1 MKYFLKTFFWL
12 CLVLFVASCHEK
24 NTPQPEIIVEM
35 EPIDTLTVM
44 EHLQERGE
52 LKAVTNRQYV
62 NYRLIE
68 GRPAGF
74 QFELLDDFCELF
86 DLHLDLL
93 VNDSLEECFKML
105 SEGKVDL
112 FAGEIDTLQV
122 IDSAFICITLH
133 TPVELDQDIVWIV
146 PKHDDDTSLLSA
158 IDVWLQEYM
167 KSNMRKSFYRY
178 FKGGKNPSSTPIVD
192 NKHISA
198 YDDLIKAAAKKIH
211 WDWRLIASI
220 IYQESHF
227 KPDLESDQGAYGLMQ
242 LMPVVMEN
250 YGIDYDSPPVDQLE
264 AGGKLLQHL
273 ERSLPE
279 SISDSLERQKFIL
292 ASYNAGL
299 GHVLDARRLAEKHG
313 KDPNVWDGNVD
324 YYILNKSK
332 YYTDPVCT
340 CGPLK
345 GKQTYNFVKEV
356 MKRYN
361 HYKALI
367 EE

>member
-1 MKYFLKTFFWL
+1 MKNLTNAFFWL
-12 CLVLFVASCHEK
+12 CCVVLMASC
-24 NTPQPEIIVEM
+24 QPKEVQQTEPTVEE
-35 EPIDTLTVM
+35 EPVDTLTVM
-44 EHLQERGE
+44 EHLQERGQ
-52 LKAVTNRQYV
+52 LRAVTNRQYV

-93 VNDSLEECFKML
+93 VNDSLEECFQML
-105 SEGKVDL
+105 ANGEVDL
-112 FAGEIDTLQV
+112 FAGEIDTTEV
-122 IDSAFICITLH
+122 IDSAFCVIALQ
-133 TPVELDQDIVWIV
+133 TPVELDQDIVWVI
-146 PKHDDDTSLLSA
+146 PDHDDDTSLVSA
-158 IDVWLQEYM
+158 IDIWLQDYL
-167 KSNMRKSFYRY
+167 KSNMRKSFFRY
-178 FKGGKNPSSTPIVD
+178 FKGGKNPSSTPSID

-211 WDWRLIASI
+211 WDWRMIASI

-264 AGGKLLQHL
+264 AGGKLLLHL
-273 ERSLPE
+273 EHSLPE
-279 SISDSLERQKFIL
+279 TITDSLERQKFIL

-299 GHVLDARRLAEKHG
+299 GHVLDARRLAEKYG
-313 KDPNVWDGNVD
+313 KDPNVWDDNVD

>member
-1 MKYFLKTFFWL
+1 MKYLFSTFFWFCCAL
-12 CLVLFVASCHEK
+12 LMASCQEK
-24 NTPQPEIIVEM
+24 EAPQPEPVVE
-35 EPIDTLTVM
+35 EVPVDTLTVM
-44 EHLQERGE
+44 EHLQERGQ
-52 LKAVTNRQYV
+52 LRAVTNRQYV
-62 NYRLIE
+62 NYRVIE

-93 VNDSLEECFKML
+93 VNDSLEECFDML
-105 SEGKVDL
+105 ANGQVDL
-112 FAGEIDTLQV
+112 FAGEIDTLEV
-122 IDSAFICITLH
+122 IDSGFFSIKLQ
-133 TPVELDQDIVWIV
+133 TPVALDQDIVWII
-146 PKHDDDTSLLSA
+146 PNEDGDTSLLSA
-158 IDVWLQEYM
+158 IEVWLQDYM
-167 KSNMRKSFYRY
+167 KSNMKKSFYRY
-178 FKGGKNPSSTPIVD
+178 FKGGKNPSSTPSVD
-192 NKHISA
+192 NKHICA
-198 YDDLIKAAAKKIH
+198 YDDLIKAQAKKIH

-273 ERSLPE
+273 ERSLECIP
-279 SISDSLERQKFIL
+279 DSLERQKFIL
-292 ASYNAGL
+292 AAYNAGL
-299 GHVLDARRLAEKHG
+299 GHVLDARRLAEKYG
-313 KDPNVWDGNVD
+313 KDPDVWDDNVD

-356 MKRYN
+356 SKRYN

>member
-1 MKYFLKTFFWL
+1 MKFLFNTFCWL
-12 CLVLFVASCHEK
+12 CCLLMMASCQEK
-24 NTPQPEIIVEM
+24 EVPQPEPVVEE
-35 EPIDTLTVM
+35 EPVDTLTVL
-44 EHLQERGE
+44 EHLEERGQ
-52 LKAVTNRQYV
+52 LRAVTNRQYV

-93 VNDSLEECFKML
+93 VNDSLEECFRML
-105 SEGKVDL
+105 ADGEVDL
-112 FAGEIDTLQV
+112 FAGEIDTTEV
-122 IDSAFICITLH
+122 IDSIFQICKIQ
-133 TPVELDQDIVWIV
+133 TPVELDQDIVWITLG
-146 PKHDDDTSLLSA
+146 KEGDTSLTAA
-158 IDVWLQEYM
+158 IDVWLQDYQ

-178 FKGGKNPSSTPIVD
+178 FKGGKNPSSTPSID
-192 NKHISA
+192 NKHISP
-198 YDDLIKAAAKKIH
+198 YDDLIKAQAKKIH

-264 AGGKLLQHL
+264 AGGKLLLHL
-273 ERSLPE
+273 EQSLECVP
-279 SISDSLERQKFIL
+279 DSLERQKFIL
-292 ASYNAGL
+292 AAYNAGL

-313 KDPNVWDGNVD
+313 KDPNVWDDNVD

-356 MKRYN
+356 SKRYN

>member
-1 MKYFLKTFFWL
+1 MKYIFSVFFWFCCAL
-12 CLVLFVASCHEK
+12 LMAGCQEK
-24 NTPQPEIIVEM
+24 EVPQPEPVVEE

-44 EHLQERGE
+44 EHLQERGQ
-52 LKAVTNRQYV
+52 LRAVTNRQYV
-62 NYRLIE
+62 NYRVIE

-93 VNDSLEECFKML
+93 VNDSLEECFDML
-105 SEGKVDL
+105 SKGQVDL
-112 FAGEIDTLQV
+112 FAGEIDTLEV
-122 IDSAFICITLH
+122 IDSTFFCIKLQ
-133 TPVELDQDIVWIV
+133 TPVELDQDIVWII
-146 PKHDDDTSLLSA
+146 PNEDGDTSVLSA
-158 IDVWLQEYM
+158 INIWLQDYQ

-178 FKGGKNPSSTPIVD
+178 FKGGKSPSSTPTID
-192 NKHISA
+192 NKHICA
-198 YDDLIKAAAKKIH
+198 YDNLIKAQAQKIH

-264 AGGKLLQHL
+264 AGGKLLLHL
-273 ERSLPE
+273 ERSLECVP
-279 SISDSLERQKFIL
+279 DSLERQKFIL

-299 GHVLDARRLAEKHG
+299 GHVLDARRLAEKYG
-313 KDPNVWDGNVD
+313 KDPNVWDDNVD

-356 MKRYN
+356 SKRYN

>member
-1 MKYFLKTFFWL
+1 MKYLRNAFLWL
-12 CLVLFVASCHEK
+12 CCALAMAACHDKEV
-24 NTPQPEIIVEM
+24 TEPEPVVE
-35 EPIDTLTVM
+35 EVPIDTLTVM
-44 EHLQERGE
+44 EHLQERGQ
-52 LKAVTNRQYV
+52 LRAVTNRQYV

-93 VNDSLEECFKML
+93 VNDSLEECFQML
-105 SEGKVDL
+105 ADGQVDL
-112 FAGEIDTLQV
+112 FAGEIDTLEV
-122 IDSAFICITLH
+122 IDSTFFRIKLE
-133 TPVELDQDIVWIV
+133 TPVELDQDIVWII
-146 PKHDDDTSLLSA
+146 PNQDGDTSLLAA
-158 IDVWLQEYM
+158 IDVWLQDYM

-178 FKGGKNPSSTPIVD
+178 FKGGKSPASTPAID
-192 NKHISA
+192 NRHISA

-211 WDWRLIASI
+211 WDWRMISSI

-273 ERSLPE
+273 ERSLE
-279 SISDSLERQKFIL
+279 CIADSLERQKFIL
-292 ASYNAGL
+292 AAYNAGL
-299 GHVLDARRLAEKHG
+299 GHVLDARRLAEKYG
-313 KDPNVWDGNVD
+313 KDPNVWDDNVD